1 MNRKFRIGLATVLLA
16 GAAAVA
22 GVVTVSRHSVPA
34 EAASESPRQS
44 VLTVAVVTPQRLQWP
59 QTLPASGALAAWQEA
74 VIGSE
79 VGSLQITEVFVDV
92 GSIVTRGQELA
103 RLSRESTLADLHK
116 EEAAVAQAR
125 ASLSQAQANAKRAR
139 MVKDSGALSEQQI
152 NDYLITEETARASLA
167 SAEAALESTRITLA
181 KTSVRAV
188 DSGVVTS
195 RSATLGAVVSAGS
208 ELFRLLRQGRV
219 EWNAEMDAQQIGQVR
234 SGQKAHLTLA
244 DGRQVEGQVR
254 MVAPTLNS
262 NTGRAIA
269 YVALPI
275 DSGAKAGSFASGAID
290 LESKAVLTLPQSAV
304 VLRDGRSFVFTVG
317 EDSRAIRHLVT
328 TGQYRDDRVEIVKG
342 LNAGVR
348 VVESGGAF
356 LADGA
361 QVTVAATEPK
371 S

>member
-1 MNRKFRIGLATVLLA
+1 VNRKIRIGVAAVLLA
-16 GAAAVA
+16 GVA
-22 GVVTVSRHSVPA
+22 TGAITLGRHSAPA
-34 EAASESPRQS
+34 EAALEAPRQS
-44 VLTVAVVTPQRLQWP
+44 VLTVTVVTPHPVQWP
-59 QTLPASGALAAWQEA
+59 QTLPASGAVAAWQEA

-79 VGSLQITEVFVDV
+79 VGSLQITDLFVDV
-92 GSIVTRGQELA
+92 GSVVTRGQELA
-103 RLSRESTLADLHK
+103 RLSRDSTFADLHK
-116 EEAAVAQAR
+116 QQAAVAQAK
-125 ASLSQAQANAKRAR
+125 ASLSQAQADAKRAR
-139 MVKDSGALSEQQI
+139 AVKDSGALSDQQI
-152 NDYLITEETARASLA
+152 NNYLITEETARASLA

-188 DSGVVTS
+188 DDGVVTS

-208 ELFRLLRQGRV
+208 ELFRLLRQSRV
-219 EWNAEMDAQQIGQVR
+219 EWNAEMDAQQIALVR

-244 DGRQVEGQVR
+244 DGRQVEGVVR

-262 NTGRAIA
+262 NTSRAIA
-269 YVALPI
+269 YVALPT
-275 DSGAKAGSFASGAID
+275 DSGAKAGSFATGAID
-290 LESKAVLTLPQSAV
+290 LETKVALTLPQSAV

-317 EDSRAIRHLVT
+317 DDSRAIRHLVT
-328 TGQYRDDRVEIVKG
+328 TGQRRDNRVEIVKG

-361 QVTVAATEPK
+361 QVTVVATEPK